1 MRNEGRADLPCRCG
15 DFGTRGNALGEGIDY
30 RGQGMGLYLDDLKVG
45 QKFVT
50 AGVTVSEAEIIA
62 FARQFDPQYYHID
75 PVAAKGSQFG
85 GLISSGFHTLS
96 LSMRLFFDLDLWP
109 EAIIASP
116 GMENVKWLR
125 PMRPGDTIRAA
136 AEVIDVRASASK
148 PDRGIVTMDHSCWNQ
163 NDETILTLRCAHMLR
178 RR

>member
-1 MRNEGRADLPCRCG
+1 
-15 DFGTRGNALGEGIDY
+15 
-30 RGQGMGLYLDDLKVG
+30 MGLYLEDLTAG

-50 AGVTVSEAEIIA
+50 GSVTVSEADIIA
-62 FARQFDPQYYHID
+62 FAKQFDPQYYHVD
-75 PVAAKGSQFG
+75 PVAAQKSQFG

-116 GMENVKWLR
+116 GMENVKWLK
-125 PMRPGDTIRAA
+125 PMRPGDTIRAEA
-136 AEVIDVRASASK
+136 DVIEVRPSASK
-148 PDRGIVTMDHSCWNQ
+148 LDRGIVIMDHSCRNQ
-163 NDETILTLRCAHMLR
+163 KDETILTLRCAHMLR